1 MLHET
6 PYKFSF
12 ISWSLQIKI
21 NLSKVLSEREFLLG
35 VIVIPANEKNRST
48 GAEDG
53 NVVILWRN
61 SLFKYTFEYLNT
73 H

>member
-1 MLHET
+1 MHEA

-12 ISWSLQIKI
+12 ISWLLQIKT

-35 VIVIPANEKNRST
+35 VIVIPANEKSPST

-53 NVVILWRN
+53 NVVL
-61 SLFKYTFEYLNT
+61 
-73 H
+73 